1 MLTTSKK
8 YYVYTTPLFV
18 MKQIELLDLILKA
31 LYETPG
37 KSGEVVQ
44 LLKENNIK
52 VSLEDAH
59 RLGRRLADAGYV
71 RFSPSR
77 DSAFVDMKSEGIE
90 FVEGDSFTHKG
101 HPAITNNYTIS
112 NSSNANIINQS
123 SRVSINQ
130 TDSSQA
136 KQILE
141 RIKHEVSS
149 DITVEEGQ
157 RNDVI
162 DCTQEIEY
170 GIASGRTPK
179 FAIKSLLEM
188 SSNISSIASLALQ
201 LVGLLP

>member
-1 MLTTSKK
+1 
-8 YYVYTTPLFV
+8 

-37 KSGEVVQ
+37 KNSEVVQ
-44 LLKENNIK
+44 LMKQRGIE

-77 DSAFVDMKSEGIE
+77 DSAFIDMRSEGIE

-101 HPAITNNYTIS
+101 HSAITNNYSIT
-112 NSSNANIINQS
+112 NSSNANIVNQANQ
-123 SRVSINQ
+123 VNINQ
-130 TDSSQA
+130 TDASQA

-141 RIKHEVSS
+141 YIKDSISS
-149 DITVEEGQ
+149 DSVIEESK
-157 RNDVI
+157 RKDII
-162 DCTQEIEY
+162 DCTQEIEA
-170 GIASGRTPK
+170 GITSGRAPK

-188 SSNISSIASLALQ
+188 SSNVSSIASLALQ
-201 LVGLLP
+201 LAGLFP